1 MDARPHT
8 SIQLL
13 NQTLQR
19 RLLLMETIELDLD
32 DDELFKLMR
41 LAHEQDITLNQL
53 INNILQQV
61 VDMHEET
68 YKTAGFDQSV

>member
-1 MDARPHT
+1 MDPRLHT
-8 SIQLL
+8 SIQLP
-13 NQTLQR
+13 NPTLYG

-32 DDELFKLMR
+32 DDELFRLMR

-53 INNILQQV
+53 INNVLQSV

-68 YKTAGFDQSV
+68 YKTAGFDNV

>member
-1 MDARPHT
+1 
-8 SIQLL
+8 
-13 NQTLQR
+13 
-19 RLLLMETIELDLD
+19 METVELDLD
-32 DDELFKLMR
+32 DDELFRLMR

-68 YKTAGFDQSV
+68 YKTAGFDNV

>member
-1 MDARPHT
+1 
-8 SIQLL
+8 
-13 NQTLQR
+13 
-19 RLLLMETIELDLD
+19 METIELDLD
-32 DDELFKLMR
+32 DDELFRLMR

-68 YKTAGFDQSV
+68 YKTAGFDNV